1 MSNENNTSDSLTYDL
16 YEIVPW
22 VDNLF
27 KFLYYSVSVISV
39 IGNLLIILIVIKNK
53 KMHNVNNYFIL
64 NLSVVD
70 VIISIFS
77 TPFQVF
83 FLNIN

>member
-83 FLNIN
+83 F

>member
-83 FLNIN
+83 FFKY